1 MVQLEKDQF
10 VKLHVSCSHSKEKK
24 HIYNT
29 EKLCVKIHLGEDYK
43 LVDGRQ
49 ESIEFSVQSSVWW
62 NAGEVVRLPLKANQD
77 VRSLCGTITVQG
89 EYGHISTWHFSEEG
103 EFVRMIFIL
112 SVT

>member
-1 MVQLEKDQF
+1 M
-10 VKLHVSCSHSKEKK
+10 

-29 EKLCVKIHLGEDYK
+29 EKLCVEIHLWEDYK
-43 LVDGRQ
+43 LVDDRQ

-89 EYGHISTWHFSEEG
+89 EHGHISTWHFSEEG